1 MRSTA
6 PLCACTA
13 VRASLSGQWATQASS
28 SVLMVLSC
36 HRPCAPLAARR
47 GAISTASNSMALV
60 SSFFAVC
67 VSGGHELAAGPC
79 AGNDGFHDLG
89 GPAADL
95 EAQPAAQALLH
106 PPPVVAAMPM
116 AQQALVNRVV
126 GQLGAP
132 PLGHAGLGGVRQ
144 ALVPEPH
151 PPHPQQVSAPVLG
164 VVQGQRVPHA

>member
-36 HRPCAPLAARR
+36 HRPCATLAARR

-60 SSFFAVC
+60 SSFFPVC
-67 VSGGHELAAGPC
+67 VSGGHELAAGAG

-89 GPAADL
+89 GAVPDL
-95 EAQPAAQALLH
+95 EAQHVAQALLH
-106 PPPVVAAMPM
+106 PPPA
-116 AQQALVNRVV
+116 
-126 GQLGAP
+126 
-132 PLGHAGLGGVRQ
+132 
-144 ALVPEPH
+144 VPAIP
-151 PPHPQQVSAPVLG
+151 PPHQPLLN
-164 VVQGQRVPHA
+164 

>member
-28 SVLMVLSC
+28 SLLMVLSC
-36 HRPCAPLAARR
+36 HRPCATLAARR

-60 SSFFAVC
+60 SSFFAAC
-67 VSGGHELAAGPC
+67 VSGGHELAAGAC

-89 GPAADL
+89 GAVAAP
-95 EAQPAAQALLH
+95 EAQHVAHAPPH

-116 AQQALVNRVV
+116 EEQALVNRVV
-126 GQLGAP
+126 GQLG
-132 PLGHAGLGGVRQ
+132 G
-144 ALVPEPH
+144 
-151 PPHPQQVSAPVLG
+151 
-164 VVQGQRVPHA
+164 